1 MPNENWVGFAKS
13 PKPNPDLSPLHVAS
27 TVEFLASVDKVFKL
41 VTSVEGLSSW
51 LHKIEKSEV
60 RTSGKIQFA
69 DVAEEFQSA
78 VFSHVELGRRVVI
91 NSEMFGEISIAFEK
105 RTPEMSISFT
115 KLVSAENREQ
125 EQKLF
130 DGLISKL
137 RDKVGEL
144 S

>member
-13 PKPNPDLSPLHVAS
+13 PKPNPDLSPLQVESKVEFVAS
-27 TVEFLASVDKVFKL
+27 ADKVFRL
-41 VTSVEGLSSW
+41 VTSAEGLSSW
-51 LHKIEKSEV
+51 LHETEKSEV

-69 DVAEEFQSA
+69 DVAEEFQVG

-91 NSEMFGEISIAFEK
+91 NSELFGEILISFEK
-105 RTPEMSISFT
+105 HSPVLVISFT
-115 KLVSAENREQ
+115 KLVSRESRDQ

-130 DGLISKL
+130 EGLISKL
-137 RDKVGEL
+137 RDKVGDL

>member
-1 MPNENWVGFAKS
+1 
-13 PKPNPDLSPLHVAS
+13 
-27 TVEFLASVDKVFKL
+27 
-41 VTSVEGLSSW
+41 
-51 LHKIEKSEV
+51 V

-69 DVAEEFQSA
+69 DVAEELQSA

-91 NSEMFGEISIAFEK
+91 NSEMFGEISIVFDK
-105 RTPEMSISFT
+105 RKPELSISST
-115 KLVSAENREQ
+115 KLVSVENREQ

-130 DGLISKL
+130 EGLISKL